1 MLVRQLNM
9 ARFWEFAQLTDGWKN
24 ASYFDEIPLSRT
36 SATSV
41 KESTCKKSSGTK
53 SNASDESRQSQG
65 RLYIGGIAAVYQ
77 NPSPLK
83 KAGVTHVMSL
93 LDWEMDEEGRKNV
106 GEVTEAGKPRSQG
119 AEALQGDD
127 KWLRIDVEDDE
138 RQDLARWFEKTNHF
152 IHQGLQEGGGVFVHC
167 AMGVSRSATI
177 VCAYL
182 MWRFEVGRE
191 EALEWVRRGR
201 ARCRPNE
208 GFWEQLGLYE
218 KALQQGREMK
228 RNTKL

>member
-1 MLVRQLNM
+1 M

-24 ASYFDEIPLSRT
+24 ASYFDEIPLSKP

-41 KESTCKKSSGTK
+41 DESTCNKSSGTK
-53 SNASDESRQSQG
+53 PNVSDESMQSQG
-65 RLYIGGIAAVYQ
+65 KLYIGGIAAVYQ

-83 KAGVTHVMSL
+83 KAGVTHVVSL
-93 LDWEMDEEGRKNV
+93 LDWEMDEEGRKKV
-106 GEVTEAGKPRSQG
+106 AEVTEAGKQRTRG
-119 AEALQGDD
+119 AEIVQGDD
-127 KWLRIDVEDDE
+127 RWLRIDVEDDE
-138 RQDLARWFEKTNHF
+138 RQDLAKWFEKTNHF

-177 VCAYL
+177 VCAFL

-201 ARCRPNE
+201 ARCRPND

-218 KALQQGREMK
+218 KALQERRKMQGIP
-228 RNTKL
+228 KL

>member
-1 MLVRQLNM
+1 M
-9 ARFWEFAQLTDGWKN
+9 TDGWKN
-24 ASYFDEIPLSRT
+24 ASYFDEIPLSKT

-41 KESTCKKSSGTK
+41 DGSGCSKSTRTESK
-53 SNASDESRQSQG
+53 ASYEGIQSQG
-65 RLYIGGIAAVYQ
+65 RLYIGGIAAIYQ

-83 KAGVTHVMSL
+83 KAGVTHVVSL
-93 LDWEMDEEGRKNV
+93 LDWEMDEEGRKKV
-106 GEVTEAGKPRSQG
+106 AEVTEAGRQRIQG
-119 AEALQGDD
+119 AETVQGDD

-138 RQDLARWFEKTNHF
+138 RQDLAKWFEKTNHF
-152 IHQGLQEGGGVFVHC
+152 IHQGLEEGGEVFVHC

-218 KALQQGREMK
+218 KALRERRKMQ

>member
-24 ASYFDEIPLSRT
+24 ASYFDEIPLSKP

-41 KESTCKKSSGTK
+41 NESTCNESSGTK
-53 SNASDESRQSQG
+53 SNASDERRQSQG

-83 KAGVTHVMSL
+83 NAGVTHVVSL
-93 LDWEMDEEGRKNV
+93 LDWEMDEEGRKKV
-106 GEVTEAGKPRSQG
+106 AEVTKAGKQRVQG
-119 AEALQGDD
+119 SETVDHN
-127 KWLRIDVEDDE
+127 WLRIDVEDDE
-138 RQDLARWFEKTNHF
+138 RQDLAKWFEKTNHF
-152 IHQGLQEGGGVFVHC
+152 IHQGLEEGGGVFVHC

-218 KALQQGREMK
+218 KALQERRKVQ